1 MANPLVELQRL
12 GQSPWHDNISR
23 GLLTS
28 GKLEKMVKDGDITG
42 LTSNP
47 TIFEQAISQGDDYD
61 AGIRALA
68 RKGKSADEIFDMLAI
83 EDIRAAAD
91 VFAPIYKRTGGA
103 DGYVSIEVAPKFAT
117 DTAATVKEA
126 QRLWKTV
133 ARPNLMVKIPA
144 TAAGVPAI
152 ERCIADGLNINVT
165 LIFSLERYDQV
176 MEAYIGGLEK
186 RAAAKKPIDRIASV
200 ASFFVSRVDSAVDK
214 QLETKITESG
224 PDQEAQLRELA
235 GKAAIANAK
244 LAYAAFRK
252 KFGTERFAALA
263 RRGARL
269 QRPLWASTST
279 KNPAYADS
287 YYVEALVG
295 PDTVDTMPPATIVAY
310 KDHGTPALRLEEGLD
325 AAATVLQRIED
336 AGISIDAVTQKLEDD
351 GVASFAKSF
360 ESLIAVVSAS
370 REALLLTDLTVAK
383 LGSMERAVQA
393 TLAKMDAAKLP
404 ERLWKQDPTLWKPA
418 DSAHQAEIKI
428 RMGWLD
434 VVDLML
440 TKVDEMRAFAAE
452 IRKAGFTRAV
462 LCGMGG
468 SSLAPEVLRRTF
480 GVAKGA
486 CDVAV
491 LDSTDPAA
499 VATLERWSDP
509 AKTLYIVS
517 SKSGG
522 TTEPNV
528 FFQYFYKRVGAK
540 LGDAAGQNFIAITD
554 PGTAMEKRAR
564 EHGFRRIFLNR
575 AEIGGRYSALSYFG
589 LVPATLMGID
599 VGKLLKRAK
608 RMMIAC
614 GPTVAAAQD
623 PGLYLGA
630 VLGTLA
636 KAGRDKLTFVVD
648 RKLDSFGYWTE
659 QLIAESTGKEGT
671 GVVPV
676 EGEPIG
682 RPASYGKDRI
692 FVYVRLDG
700 GLERAVQGLSRAGQP
715 VVAIRLQDAYDLGAE
730 FMRWEIATAAA
741 GWVLGI
747 DPFDQPNVQESK
759 DNTVRLLAAYNEKGA
774 LPDPGGVLPASA
786 ADFAVRL
793 RAHLKL
799 ARKGD
804 YVAVTAYV
812 ERTPAREKLLREIRT
827 VIRDRF
833 QVATTVGYGPR
844 FLHSTGQLHKG
855 GAANGV
861 FVQLSAAPVADLSIP
876 GERFTFGVLEAAQ
889 ALGDYESLAK
899 RGRRTMR
906 VALGTDADAGLRAL
920 MAAVNDTGKPARRAA
935 GKAKKKP
942 AKRAVAKAKTA
953 TKKPRARAVVKK
965 AMPRRRAAPA
975 RRGR

>member
-28 GKLEKMVKDGDITG
+28 GKLEKMVAAGDITG

-47 TIFEQAISQGDDYD
+47 TIFEQAISQGEDYD
-61 AGIRALA
+61 DGIRTLA
-68 RKGKSADEIFDMLAI
+68 RKGKSADEIFDTLAI

-91 VFAPIYKRTGGA
+91 AFAPIYKRTDGA

-117 DTAATVKEA
+117 NTDATVKEA
-126 QRLWKTV
+126 RRLWKTV

-144 TAAGVPAI
+144 TAEGVPAI
-152 ERCIADGLNINVT
+152 ARCIADGLNINVT
-165 LIFSLERYDQV
+165 LIFSLARYDQV

-186 RAAAKKPIDRIASV
+186 RIATKKPIDRIASV

-214 QLETKITESG
+214 QLETKIGASG
-224 PDQEAQLRELA
+224 PDQQTQLRQLT

-252 KFGTERFAALA
+252 KFGAERFAALA
-263 RRGARL
+263 RQGGRL

-279 KNPAYADS
+279 KNPAFPDT

-336 AGISIDAVTQKLEDD
+336 AGISIAAVTQKLEDD

-360 ESLIAVVSAS
+360 ESLIAVVSAA
-370 REALLLTDLTVAK
+370 REALLLTDLTMAK
-383 LGSMERAVQA
+383 LGPAERAVKN
-393 TLAKMDAAKLP
+393 TLAKMDAVKFS
-404 ERLWKQDPTLWKPA
+404 ERLWKQDPTLWKPDDA
-418 DSAHQAEIKI
+418 AHQAEIKI
-428 RMGWLD
+428 RMGWID

-440 TKVDEMRAFAAE
+440 TKVDEMRAFADE
-452 IRKAGFTRAV
+452 IRTAGFTRAA

-491 LDSTDPAA
+491 LDSTDPTA
-499 VATLERWSDP
+499 VAALERWSEP

-589 LVPATLMGID
+589 LVPAALMGID
-599 VGKLLKRAK
+599 VGKLLARAK

-614 GPTVAAAQD
+614 GPTVPAAQN

-636 KAGRDKLTFVVD
+636 KAGRDKLTFIVD

-671 GVVPV
+671 GIVPV
-676 EGEPIG
+676 EGEPVG
-682 RPASYGKDRI
+682 RPASYGKDRL
-692 FVYVRLDG
+692 FAYVRLDG
-700 GLERAVQGLSRAGQP
+700 GLERTVQGLIRAGQP
-715 VVAIRLQDAYDLGAE
+715 VVVMRLKDAYDLGGE
-730 FMRWEIATAAA
+730 IIRWEIATAAA

-759 DNTVRLLAAYNEKGA
+759 DNTVRLLAAYKEKGA
-774 LPDPGGVLPASA
+774 LPDPGGVLPVGA
-786 ADFAVRL
+786 AGFVARL
-793 RAHLKL
+793 LAHLRL
-799 ARKGD
+799 AKKGD
-804 YVAVTAYV
+804 YVALTAYV
-812 ERTPAREKLLREIRT
+812 ERTPAREKSLREIRT
-827 VIRDRF
+827 IIRDRF
-833 QVATTVGYGPR
+833 KVATTVGYGPR

-861 FVQLSAAPVADLSIP
+861 FVQLSAAPAADLSIP
-876 GERFTFGVLEAAQ
+876 GERFSFGVLEAAQ

-899 RGRRTMR
+899 RGRRALR
-906 VALGTDADAGLRAL
+906 VALGSDVDAGIRAL
-920 MAAVNDTGKPARRAA
+920 IAALAGPAQKPTRRAA
-935 GKAKKKP
+935 AKRKTKAKAKAKKPTGRAATARKTTQRRRP
-942 AKRAVAKAKTA
+942 A
-953 TKKPRARAVVKK
+953 RAR
-965 AMPRRRAAPA
+965 RRR
-975 RRGR
+975 

>member
-1 MANPLVELQRL
+1 MMVNPLVELQRL

-28 GKLEKMVKDGDITG
+28 GTLEKMVAAGDITG

-47 TIFEQAISQGDDYD
+47 TIFEQAISQGEDYD
-61 AGIRALA
+61 DGIRALA
-68 RKGKSADEIFDMLAI
+68 RKGKSADEIFDTLAI

-91 VFAPIYKRTGGA
+91 AFAPIYKRTDGA

-117 DTAATVKEA
+117 NTDATVKEA
-126 QRLWKTV
+126 RRLWKTV

-144 TAAGVPAI
+144 TAEGVPAI

-165 LIFSLERYDQV
+165 LIFSLARYDQV

-214 QLETKITESG
+214 QLATKIGESG
-224 PDQEAQLRELA
+224 PDQQAQLRQLT

-252 KFGTERFAALA
+252 KFGAERFAALA
-263 RRGARL
+263 RKGGRL

-279 KNPAYADS
+279 KNPAFPDT

-310 KDHGTPALRLEEGLD
+310 KDHGAPALRLEEGLD
-325 AAATVLQRIED
+325 AAAAVLQRIED
-336 AGISIDAVTQKLEDD
+336 AGISIAAVTQKLEDD

-370 REALLLTDLTVAK
+370 REALLLTDLTMAK
-383 LGSMERAVQA
+383 LGPAERAVKN
-393 TLAKMDAAKLP
+393 TLTKMDAVKFS
-404 ERLWKQDPTLWKPA
+404 ERFWKQDPTLWKPDDA
-418 DSAHQAEIKI
+418 AHQAEIKI
-428 RMGWLD
+428 RMGWID

-440 TKVDEMRAFAAE
+440 TKVDEMRAFADE

-509 AKTLYIVS
+509 GKTLYMIS

-599 VGKLLKRAK
+599 VGKLLARAK

-614 GPTVAAAQD
+614 GPTVPAAQN

-636 KAGRDKLTFVVD
+636 KAGRDKLTFIVD

-671 GVVPV
+671 GIVPV
-676 EGEPIG
+676 EGEPVG
-682 RPASYGKDRI
+682 RPASYGKDRL
-692 FVYVRLDG
+692 FAYVRLDG
-700 GLERAVQGLSRAGQP
+700 GLERTVQGLIRAGQP
-715 VVAIRLQDAYDLGAE
+715 VVVMRLKDAYDLGGE
-730 FMRWEIATAAA
+730 LIRWEIATAAA

-759 DNTVRLLAAYNEKGA
+759 DNTVRLLAAYTERGA
-774 LPDPGGVLPASA
+774 LPDPGGVLPVGA
-786 ADFAVRL
+786 AGFVARL
-793 RAHLKL
+793 LAHLRL
-799 ARKGD
+799 AKKGD
-804 YVAVTAYV
+804 YVALTAYV
-812 ERTPAREKLLREIRT
+812 ERTPAREKSLREIRT
-827 VIRDRF
+827 IIRDRSK
-833 QVATTVGYGPR
+833 VATTVGYGPR

-861 FVQLSAAPVADLSIP
+861 FVQLSAAPAADLPIP
-876 GERFTFGVLEAAQ
+876 GERFSFGVLEAAQ

-899 RGRRTMR
+899 RGRRALR
-906 VALGTDADAGLRAL
+906 VALGSDVDAGIRAL
-920 MAAVNDTGKPARRAA
+920 IAALAGPAKKPTRRAA
-935 GKAKKKP
+935 AKTKTKAKAKAKKP
-942 AKRAVAKAKTA
+942 TGRAATGRKTSQ
-953 TKKPRARAVVKK
+953 
-965 AMPRRRAAPA
+965 RRRPARA